1 MEMEERVSERQAEV
15 LAEFER
21 RKRARQI
28 TVSTDD
34 VEVKACLRAL
44 GEPITLFGEGPAE
57 RRERWVDDT
66 CKICLKQ
73 TSCLSK
79 SLASKD

>member
-1 MEMEERVSERQAEV
+1 MEMEDRVSERQAEV

-34 VEVKACLRAL
+34 AEVKACLRAL

-57 RRERWVDDT
+57 RRER
-66 CKICLKQ
+66 
-73 TSCLSK
+73 
-79 SLASKD
+79 